1 MYRTLL
7 NDGSAAITSDQAAV
21 DERVAQALLEVDD
34 PDIIIDL
41 RRFNGK
47 VNTCQFDPFWGELQA
62 FLDEEVLA
70 VDERRHGD
78 VLHMPFATSLR
89 HLRELIQARLK
100 AKFPNQCPPIPCLEW
115 IRLQF
120 WPANKYTLRALK
132 YTGRFRVKFG
142 IQVRQLHKDHIDSHY
157 VSALLKYA
165 RAFAVVF
172 RDYCQYISVDD
183 KAIIPVGYPDCPVST
198 GVRGHNRSL
207 VAIDGPQL
215 VALDHDF
222 HVNGIVPSVAFVV
235 DIPEM
240 PTDSFFNGQTFV
252 TSKDK
257 VTQPSSALRHASE
270 MADIIRTHYS
280 TNSSA
285 ATKPVMIIIVSD
297 GGPDHRV
304 TFGSVKI
311 ANLCLFRALDLDML
325 ICIRTCPYQSWQ
337 NIAERVMATL
347 NFALQNVSLA
357 RSSMPPE
364 FESLVRNKN
373 TLSDIRTEID
383 KSPELGEALCD
394 AMSSPII

>member
-1 MYRTLL
+1 M
-7 NDGSAAITSDQAAV
+7 
-21 DERVAQALLEVDD
+21 
-34 PDIIIDL
+34 
-41 RRFNGK
+41 
-47 VNTCQFDPFWGELQA
+47 
-62 FLDEEVLA
+62 
-70 VDERRHGD
+70 
-78 VLHMPFATSLR
+78 
-89 HLRELIQARLK
+89 
-100 AKFPNQCPPIPCLEW
+100 
-115 IRLQF
+115 
-120 WPANKYTLRALK
+120 
-132 YTGRFRVKFG
+132 
-142 IQVRQLHKDHIDSHY
+142 
-157 VSALLKYA
+157 
-165 RAFAVVF
+165 
-172 RDYCQYISVDD
+172 
-183 KAIIPVGYPDCPVST
+183 
-198 GVRGHNRSL
+198 
-207 VAIDGPQL
+207 
-215 VALDHDF
+215 
-222 HVNGIVPSVAFVV
+222 AFVV

-240 PTDSFFNGQTFV
+240 PTVSFFNGQTFV

-285 ATKPVMIIIVSD
+285 ATKPVMIIVSD

-325 ICIRTCPYQSWQ
+325 ICIRTCPYQFWQ

-364 FESLVRNKN
+364 FESLIRNKN

-394 AMSSPII
+394 AMSSPQCMLKIV

>member
-1 MYRTLL
+1 M
-7 NDGSAAITSDQAAV
+7 
-21 DERVAQALLEVDD
+21 
-34 PDIIIDL
+34 
-41 RRFNGK
+41 
-47 VNTCQFDPFWGELQA
+47 
-62 FLDEEVLA
+62 
-70 VDERRHGD
+70 DERRHGD

-132 YTGRFRVKFG
+132 YTGQFRVKFG

-172 RDYCQYISVDD
+172 RDCCQYISVDD

-207 VAIDGPQL
+207 VAID
-215 VALDHDF
+215 A
-222 HVNGIVPSVAFVV
+222 
-235 DIPEM
+235 
-240 PTDSFFNGQTFV
+240 DSFTFV
-252 TSKDK
+252 TSKDN

-285 ATKPVMIIIVSD
+285 ATKPVMIIVSD
-297 GGPDHRV
+297 H
-304 TFGSVKI
+304 GS
-311 ANLCLFRALDLDML
+311 
-325 ICIRTCPYQSWQ
+325 
-337 NIAERVMATL
+337 
-347 NFALQNVSLA
+347 
-357 RSSMPPE
+357 
-364 FESLVRNKN
+364 
-373 TLSDIRTEID
+373 
-383 KSPELGEALCD
+383 
-394 AMSSPII
+394 